1 MAAEIDTRPAP
12 AGSRGRPAHAT
23 EDDDREEGEI
33 ADDTP
38 APALPATHPLEHS
51 WTFWFDNPQAKNK
64 QATWGSSI
72 RPIHTFSTVEDF
84 WGCVRFSP
92 SLILPLISSQ
102 TLVTCTTTGSLVHVS
117 RFTIYEPNLPWFTDL
132 GSLD

>member
-1 MAAEIDTRPAP
+1 MADEIDTRPAS

-38 APALPATHPLEHS
+38 APALPVTHPLEHS
-51 WTFWFDNPQAKNK
+51 WTFWFDNPQGKNK
-64 QATWGSSI
+64 QAAWGSSI

-84 WGCVRFSP
+84 WGCVPFSLPP
-92 SLILPLISSQ
+92 SLPSSQ
-102 TLVTCTTTGSLVHVS
+102 TLVSIRAKSPLVH
-117 RFTIYEPNLPWFTDL
+117 
-132 GSLD
+132 GSGILD